1 MRLGPARWA
10 AISCSLVM
18 FATLNAF
25 AQTPVPGAAQPGRI
39 PAPLQQPPEPL
50 SREAPLLVRPGTAPT
65 VAPLGARDHRFTLRR
80 VVIVGGT
87 VYAEPVLAAL
97 YRGQVGRQIT
107 VADLYAIANAIS
119 VKYRNDG
126 YLLSQAIVPPQ
137 RIRDG
142 VARIRIVEGYVGH
155 VRVVGAVPAGSDYI
169 QRIADKITRDRPLR
183 AQTLERYLLLI
194 NDLPGVTAQSA
205 LRPAGR
211 GVGGAELIVTVSQK
225 TVDGS
230 LGFDNRAG
238 HYFGDFEANGGFG
251 LNSLFGQY
259 ERFSAR
265 LLASTDWRMRY
276 VDLGATLPV
285 GTEGLKFQLR
295 GLFGEDRPGEALAP
309 LDIHDSSYLIS
320 AGGDYPIIRSRQE
333 NWRVSGEFD
342 VRDTT
347 SDVRAAPSHAEDALR
362 VLRLGTTYD
371 RTDVLTG
378 PVALNLVSAQ
388 VSQGL
393 DFLGASDPGPERTR
407 ANGQPGFTKLNVYVS
422 RDQPL
427 VGPVSL
433 FLAGAGQA
441 SPNPLFFSE
450 AFGIGGPQFGRAYD
464 PSEVLGDSGIAGSAE
479 LRYTGPG
486 EGVILRGFQLFTFVD
501 GGEVRNNGALQP
513 GLVRDASL
521 VSTGFGLRANLAHG
535 FAGAVEFDFPLNRV
549 VQSLG
554 DRDPRAFFS
563 LEAQF

>member
-1 MRLGPARWA
+1 MV
-10 AISCSLVM
+10 S
-18 FATLNAF
+18 TLQAF
-25 AQTPVPGAAQPGRI
+25 AQTPVPGAAEPGRI
-39 PAPLQQPPEPL
+39 PAPLQRPPEPL
-50 SREAPLLVRPGTAPT
+50 SHEAPLVIHPGAPT
-65 VAPLGARDHRFTLRR
+65 IAPLGAGNYRFTLRR
-80 VVIVGGT
+80 VVLEGGT
-87 VYAEPVLAAL
+87 VYAPSALAVL
-97 YRGQVGRQIT
+97 YRGKIGRVISA
-107 VADLYAIANAIS
+107 ADVYAIADAIS

-126 YLLSQAIVPPQ
+126 YLLSQAVVPPQ
-137 RIRDG
+137 RIRGG
-142 VARIRIVEGYVGH
+142 VIRIRIVEGYVGH
-155 VRVVGAVPAGSDYI
+155 VRVVGAVPSGSDYI

-183 AQTLERYLLLI
+183 AATLERYLLLI

-205 LRPAGR
+205 LRAAGL
-211 GVGGAELIVTVSQK
+211 GLGAAELIMTVGQK

-238 HYFGDFEANGGFG
+238 HYFDDFEANGGFG

-276 VDLGATLPV
+276 ADLGATLPV

-295 GLFGEDRPGEALAP
+295 GLFGEDHPGESLAP
-309 LDIHDSSYLIS
+309 LDIHDSSYLVS

-347 SDVRAAPSHAEDALR
+347 SDVRAVPARAEDALR

-371 RTDVLTG
+371 RTDTLTG
-378 PVALNLVSAQ
+378 LVAVNLVSAQ
-388 VSQGL
+388 LSQGL
-393 DFLGASDPGPERTR
+393 DFLGASEPGPSRTR
-407 ANGQPGFTKLNVYVS
+407 TDGRPGFTKLNFYVS

-427 VGPVSL
+427 VGPFSVY
-433 FLAGAGQA
+433 LAGAAQA
-441 SPNPLFFSE
+441 SPDPLFFSE

-464 PSEVLGDSGIAGSAE
+464 PSEILGDSGVAGSAE
-479 LRYTGPG
+479 LRYTGIG
-486 EGVILRGFQLFTFVD
+486 DGVVLRSFQLFTYVD
-501 GGEVRNNGALQP
+501 GGTVYNNGALQP
-513 GLVRDASL
+513 GLVRNASL
-521 VSTGFGLRANLAHG
+521 VSAGVGLRANLTHG
-535 FAGAVEFDFPLNRV
+535 FAGEAEFDFPLDRV

-563 LEAQF
+563 VEAQF